1 MSDGAYRFLDL
12 GTLFQRRGD
21 VARQNRVRDLI
32 EAGQAAWCAFV
43 RLELWNGV
51 GSDADRRMLRE
62 HEIWLPDLPIAGPV
76 WQDACELASR
86 CRRVGKS
93 APANDVLIAACAR
106 HHRANLEHADS
117 HFDFLLTL

>member
-1 MSDGAYRFLDL
+1 MVLIDSSIWVHYSSAAA
-12 GTLFQRRGD
+12 TLPSK
-21 VARQNRVRDLI
+21 NRARDLI

-106 HHRANLEHADS
+106 QPRTCGQS
-117 HFDFLLTL
+117 F